1 MTWNHPGLSN
11 WARGAPLTLAVLSLA
26 LAAGCARNK
35 APAVPPGPARAAASD
50 ASTRE
55 HVGVTVYNQ
64 NFGLVREKRRVQ
76 LGEGL
81 VELAYGDV
89 AAELQAETVHI
100 RSLDDAEALSVLEQN
115 YRYDLLSPETL
126 LKKFVGKAIQ
136 VYRYNEQLGTEEKK
150 AAQVLAAEKGVVLR
164 IDGQVTYDFPGRY
177 AFPDVPEN
185 LLAKPTLVWLLA
197 SRKPQQTLEVT
208 YLTRG
213 LNWSTDYVLVLAAD
227 DKTSDLTG
235 WVSLSNESGASYENA
250 ELKLVAGDV
259 QRVAPP
265 PPPQAPMP
273 MTEAMDAA
281 NVQQFK
287 QEGLFEYHLY
297 TLGRPT
303 TLRDKEKKQ
312 VSLLEAHDLGVQK
325 KLVFRGNERFFPAV
339 PFAPLLNQKVAAYVE
354 FLNSEKNHL
363 GQPLPKGVVRV
374 YKADQSGAKQFVG
387 EDSIDHTARDEKL
400 RIKLGEA
407 FDVVG
412 DRKQLRT
419 AQLGSCMV
427 ESEWEIA
434 LRNHKDV
441 AEQVEVEEPAG
452 GDWEIVKSSAAPR
465 RVDARTF
472 SFDLA
477 LPARGE
483 LKLTYTVRVRYC

>member
-1 MTWNHPGLSN
+1 MISKHHGLSN
-11 WARGAPLTLAVLSLA
+11 WTRRAAFGLGLLA
-26 LAAGCARNK
+26 LASGCARK
-35 APAVPPGPARAAASD
+35 PPALPPGPARAATSD
-50 ASTRE
+50 ARTRE

-89 AAELQAETVHI
+89 ASELQAETVHI
-100 RSLDDAEALSVLEQN
+100 RSLDDADALAVLEQN

-126 LKKFVGKAIQ
+126 LKKYVGKTIQ

-150 AAQVLAAEKGVVLR
+150 AADVLAVEKGVVLR

-177 AFPDVPEN
+177 AFPGVPEN

-197 SRKPQQTLEVT
+197 SHKPQQSLEVS

-213 LNWSTDYVLVLAAD
+213 LNWQADYVLVLAAD
-227 DKTSDLTG
+227 EKTSDLTG

-259 QRVAPP
+259 QRVTPP

-281 NVQQFK
+281 ANVQQFR

-297 TLGRPT
+297 TLERPT

-312 VSLLEAHDLGVQK
+312 VSLLEAHAVAVQK
-325 KLVFRGNERFFPAV
+325 KLVFRGNERFFPAT
-339 PFAPLLNQKVAAYVE
+339 PFAPLVNQKVSVFVE
-354 FLNSEKNHL
+354 LMNSEKNHL

-374 YKADQSGAKQFVG
+374 YKADQGGAQQFVG
-387 EDSIDHTARDEKL
+387 EDTIDHTARDEKI
-400 RIKLGEA
+400 RIRLGEA
-407 FDVVG
+407 FDVVA

-419 AQLGSCMV
+419 AQLGSCLV
-427 ESEWEIA
+427 ESEWEVA
-434 LRNHKDV
+434 LRNHKD
-441 AEQVEVEEPAG
+441 AGERVEVEEPAG
-452 GDWEIVKSSAAPR
+452 GDWEIVKSTQPAR
-465 RVDARTF
+465 RVDAHTF
-472 SFDLA
+472 SFDVE

-483 LKLTYTVRVRYC
+483 KKLSYTVRVRYC